1 MVSAFFVAAILA
13 LSSHP
18 LPAAPAA
25 PTVRTIVQVP
35 PGVDGR
41 VTDAD
46 GRPVRGVTV
55 SVFTSE
61 SELPL
66 RSTETDDA
74 GYFRF
79 VPLDPGR
86 YRLRYVRIGYEAIEV
101 EVQVSIPAEE
111 RVRADQVLV
120 QAAVQL
126 AGIDVEGER
135 SRARVLFELEAG
147 LTSRELT
154 REEIRRLPGLAE
166 SDPLRAVEILP
177 GVISPSDF
185 SASFSVRGGSSDQ
198 NLILLDG
205 FPLYNPFHLGGVFSV
220 FNTDM
225 IDRVELQSGGFPA
238 RFGGRVSSVLRIE
251 SDPGPGRLT
260 VDGGISLLAARAA
273 VSGGVPSG
281 VSEALGLAS
290 ARWRFSARRS
300 YIDQLV
306 RPFTDL
312 PYHITDIQAFAEGWT
327 TDGSRITLT
336 AYTGEDVLNLGRVST
351 EDFPLRVNWGWGNDL
366 LGVRWTRGFRDG
378 GSAEAGAGITRFST
392 QLTFADFEDTRFS
405 SEVTQVSAFTSGER
419 WLAPGWKGG
428 TGAGVD
434 RYSYDNVART
444 GGTTFARGL
453 GTGLAAHAFGEAEWS
468 LPGRWVVEGGIRL
481 EGWWPDTSSASF
493 MPAPRLAAKRFL
505 AGGDSAVKLSLGR
518 YSQYAHSLRDE
529 EFPLGID
536 IWVLAGERA
545 PRVVSDQV
553 QIGYERFFEDEWFLA
568 VHAFHRD
575 FAGVITNNLADDP
588 NDPLDDLLPGT
599 GRAHGMDLFLERR
612 MGEVSGSLSLSWLK
626 ADRTFPDFRSG
637 ADEVPLLTYP
647 PIFDRRLD
655 ADLVLRFPLPGGWD
669 GGLRWHVGTGLP
681 YTRPLASYAYLTPR
695 QSRAGRLRWQDEAFD
710 PEGEDELPY
719 GVVLGPRNGDRY
731 PLYHRLDVSARK
743 EYARSWGT
751 LSPYL
756 DILNVYNR
764 QNVLFYFLDFTA
776 DPPVRTGLSMF
787 PFLPSVGVEVRF

>member
-1 MVSAFFVAAILA
+1 MHSSFRSLPGVVVFLASALVVGAFLALPVAAQL
-13 LSSHP
+13 
-18 LPAAPAA
+18 
-25 PTVRTIVQVP
+25 P

-46 GRPVRGVTV
+46 GRPIRGVTV
-55 SVFTSE
+55 SVFPAG
-61 SELPL
+61 SELPT

-79 VPLDPGR
+79 VPLDAGS

-101 EVQVSIPAEE
+101 EVGVSVAAEE

-120 QAAVQL
+120 QAAVEL

-251 SDPGPGRLT
+251 SDPGPGRLA
-260 VDGGISLLAARAA
+260 VEGGISLLAARAA
-273 VSGGVPSG
+273 VSGGVPTG

-290 ARWRFSARRS
+290 ARWRVSARRS

-312 PYHITDIQAFAEGWT
+312 PYHITDLQAFAEGWT
-327 TDGSRITLT
+327 SGGSRITLT
-336 AYTGEDVLNLGRVST
+336 AYSGEDVLNLGRVST

-366 LGVRWTRGFRDG
+366 VGLRWARGFRDG

-392 QLTFADFEDTRFS
+392 QLTFADFDDTQFS
-405 SEVTQVSAFTSGER
+405 SAVTQVSAFTLGDR
-419 WLAPGWKGG
+419 WLAPNWKGG
-428 TGAGVD
+428 AGAGVD

-444 GGTTFARGL
+444 GGTTFSQGL
-453 GTGLAAHAFGEAEWS
+453 GTGLAVHAFGEAEWS
-468 LPGRWVVEGGIRL
+468 LPGRWIVEGGIRL
-481 EGWWPDTSSASF
+481 EGWWPDTGAASF

-505 AGGDSAVKLSLGR
+505 GDGDSAVKLSLGR

-545 PRVVSDQV
+545 PRVVSDQL
-553 QIGYERFFEDEWFLA
+553 QIGYERFIEETWFVA

-575 FAGVITNNLADDP
+575 FSGVITNNLADDP

-599 GRAHGMDLFLERR
+599 GRAHGMDFFLERR
-612 MGEVSGSLSLSWLK
+612 LGEVSGSLSLSWLQ

-637 ADEVPLLTYP
+637 SDEVSLLTYP

-669 GGLRWHVGTGLP
+669 GGLRWPVGTGLP
-681 YTRPLASYAYLTPR
+681 APRPLASYSSLTPR
-695 QSRAGRLRWQDEAFD
+695 QSRGGRLRWQDEAFD

-719 GVVLGPRNGDRY
+719 GVILGPRNGDRY

-743 EYARSWGT
+743 EFIRSWGS
-751 LSPYL
+751 LSPYV

-764 QNVLFYFLDFTA
+764 QNVLFYFHDFTA

-787 PFLPSVGVEVRF
+787 PFLPSIGVEVRF